1 MNKDKIK
8 GLVKEA
14 QGKAKE
20 VTGKIFN
27 DKTLEE
33 KGKVQ
38 ATIGK
43 AQINTAISKMTLRKV
58 ADIISL
64 RRINHG

>member
-1 MNKDKIK
+1 MNKDQIK

-38 ATIGK
+38 VTIGK
-43 AQINTAISKMTLRKV
+43 AQVRYGDLKDDLKKGS
-58 ADIISL
+58 
-64 RRINHG
+64 